1 MKRPLLVLVG
11 ILGVVAFVTMADTC
25 SPAPTAAEQAQA
37 QAAQKSQNH
46 AAYIPKNDVEFN
58 NYNNRMKI
66 SDDPTTILWCTSA
79 FPIPSS
85 PLFTIPVVG
94 KLTSATKRPYPTST
108 TNTTA
113 GTQYSPELPGP
124 DGMYGPSTD
133 YRYGFTPAGVYVDFY
148 NLQTYCT
155 TEPSIWQRQ
164 ATKIVLGTDD
174 KLFQAQQKARQ
185 LLAAGDKAGA
195 EKVLEAAIN
204 G

>member
-1 MKRPLLVLVG
+1 MKRPFFALVG
-11 ILGVVAFVTMADTC
+11 VLGAVFVLT
-25 SPAPTAAEQAQA
+25 TAEDCGTQSAASQAQA
-37 QAAQKSQNH
+37 EAAQKAQNH
-46 AAYIPKNDVEFN
+46 AAYIPKNDIEFN
-58 NYNNRMKI
+58 NYNARMKI
-66 SDDPTTILWCTSA
+66 SDDPTTLLWCTSA

-85 PLFTIPVVG
+85 PLFTVPVVG
-94 KLTSATKRPYPTST
+94 KLTSSSKRPYSTST
-108 TNTTA
+108 VNTTSA
-113 GTQYSPELPGP
+113 NSYSPELPGP

-155 TEPSIWQRQ
+155 TEPSVWQRQ

-195 EKVLEAAIN
+195 ERVLEAAIN